1 MTALRRCSL
10 ASFTLFSFVMT
21 PAAVWSQA
29 TTKPSDDPIP
39 RELALALLNFAPG
52 MAGTD
57 IRVGRAPD
65 DIPAELVPQGIDV
78 LGSTTQFEN
87 SVIVLTAPQQP
98 DSAITRI
105 EAHLLASGWT
115 KPPVPARPLQRGF
128 VAADFPNFAYQQP
141 DMLCRGDAFVTL
153 TGSYRRSG
161 GSVIRLTYN
170 RGQRYSACRARE
182 EVTVY
187 RNPYDEAPVPTL
199 RAPVGSMTKEGN
211 GMSSSGQNSFSMS
224 TRLATRLKPADVVT
238 HYDKQMRE
246 QGWTQALEG
255 SVPFLSARTYRK
267 NDDKA
272 RTWTAVLVSM
282 FSADSTEQDVMVRL
296 ARR

>member
-1 MTALRRCSL
+1 MTALDRCSL
-10 ASFTLFSFVMT
+10 ALVTLFTFAMA
-21 PAAVWSQA
+21 PAAMSSQT

-52 MAGTD
+52 MAGND

-65 DIPAELVPQGIDV
+65 DIPVELVPQGIDV

-98 DSAITRI
+98 DSAISRI

-115 KPPVPARPLQRGF
+115 KPPAPTRPVQRGF
-128 VAADFPNFAYQQP
+128 VAADFPNFGYQQT
-141 DMLCRGDAFVTL
+141 DMLCRGDAFVRL

-170 RGQRYSACRARE
+170 RGQRFSACRTRE
-182 EVTVY
+182 EVAVY

-199 RAPVGSMTKEGN
+199 RAPVGSMAKAGN
-211 GMSSSGQNSFSMS
+211 SMSSSGETLSMS
-224 TRLATRLKPADVVT
+224 TRLATRLKPADVVS

-246 QGWTQALEG
+246 QGWAQSLEG

-282 FSADSTEQDVMVRL
+282 FSADSTEQDVMIRL